1 MSLNTI
7 AGAGLEGA
15 QPSSSLQSNWQNVLS
30 AASKTLGLGV
40 GSVTAQLKAGASL
53 SSIAQ
58 SHGISQ
64 GALIDAIAG
73 ALSPSTQAASTAAE
87 RQQIATSIA
96 GRAGAV
102 HGRHAHQQSGGP
114 ADSLPDGLEADAA
127 VSVSISSADV
137 LVVLTAGASPPS
149 NGSTVD
155 QLA

>member
-7 AGAGLEGA
+7 AGAGLEAA

-40 GSVTAQLKAGASL
+40 GSVTAQLHAGASL

-58 SHGISQ
+58 SQGISQ
-64 GALIDAIAG
+64 AALVDAIAG

-96 GRAGAV
+96 DRAGV
-102 HGRHAHQQSGGP
+102 HGRHAGQQTAGAGASNP
-114 ADSLPDGLEADAA
+114 LLAGLEADAA

-149 NGSTVD
+149 ASTVD